1 MELPLDFPEGD
12 EFVLESSGAPDMSGG
27 TPDSPVRQTRGAL
40 GCPFA
45 SLLNPTLDLFI
56 G

>member
-1 MELPLDFPEGD
+1 VASLSLSPP
-12 EFVLESSGAPDMSGG
+12 GAPDMSGG
-27 TPDSPVRQTRGAL
+27 TPDSPVRQTRGAF

-45 SLLNPTLDLFI
+45 PLLNPKLCLFI

>member
-1 MELPLDFPEGD
+1 VTSLKS
-12 EFVLESSGAPDMSGG
+12 ESSGAPDMSGG
-27 TPDSPVRQTRGAL
+27 TPDSPVRQTRGAF

-45 SLLNPTLDLFI
+45 LWLNPILGLFI

>member
-1 MELPLDFPEGD
+1 
-12 EFVLESSGAPDMSGG
+12 MSGG
-27 TPDSPVRQTRGAL
+27 TPDSPMRQTRVTF

-45 SLLNPTLDLFI
+45 LWLNPILGLFI